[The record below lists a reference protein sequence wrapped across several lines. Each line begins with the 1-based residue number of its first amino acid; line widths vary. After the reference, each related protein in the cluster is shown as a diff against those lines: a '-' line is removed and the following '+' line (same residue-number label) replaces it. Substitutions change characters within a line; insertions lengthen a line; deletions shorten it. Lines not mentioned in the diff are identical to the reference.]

1 MAYETFY
8 ITTPIYYPSGEPHLG
23 HAYTTI
29 CADAIARFHRLKGDD
44 TFFLTGTDEHGQKM
58 VSEAAKA
65 GLEPADLAERMMSK
79 FRGYFDEI
87 GITYDDFIRTSE
99 RRHRE
104 SVQEIVRR
112 MEAAGDI
119 YLGSYSGW
127 YDVGQ
132 EEFVTE
138 TEAKAN
144 EYKSAIS
151 GKHLTRYE
159 EKSYFFRLTKY
170 VEPLIRHIETD
181 PDFIQPEARRNKVLT
196 DLKAGVSDL
205 SISRASLAWGVPM
218 PSDPKHVVYVWI
230 DALSNYITALGFG
243 SEDESRYRRYWPG
256 VHLIGKEILWFHTVY
271 WPAML
276 MSLGEP
282 LPRSVFAHGW
292 WISEGRKM
300 SKSLGNFIGL
310 DELRRI
316 TGYYGLDALRYYVLR
331 AAPFGSDLDF
341 QFDELHKSY
350 LELANVLG
358 NGLNRVLRMTGKYR
372 GGVLGDASVG
382 TTDQDRPLA
391 DQGARLVGELERAWL
406 ELRLQDAVTLPLEL
420 ARTMNAYIDSTE
432 PFKLAKDESQA
443 ARLDAVLSHATTAL
457 YRALVALLPVLPERA
472 TAGLRQLG
480 VDPAGRRL
488 EDLLVNPPGPGHRLG
503 EGEPLFPRM
512 DPLPATPEAP

>member
-1 MAYETFY
+1 MPSDTFY

-58 VSEAAKA
+58 VTEAAKA
-65 GLEPADLAERMMSK
+65 GLEPQELATRMMSK

-99 RRHRE
+99 SRHRE

-119 YLGSYSGW
+119 YPGSYSGW
-127 YDVGQ
+127 YDLGQ

-144 EYKSAIS
+144 DYKSAVS
-151 GKHLTRYE
+151 GKPLTRYE

-170 VEPLIRHIETD
+170 VAPLIAHIEAN
-181 PDFIQPEARRNKVLT
+181 PAFILPESRRNKVLT
-196 DLKAGVSDL
+196 DLKAGVGDL
-205 SISRASLAWGVPM
+205 SISRASLSWGVPM

-243 SEDESRYRRYWPG
+243 SKDDSRYVRFWPG

-271 WPAML
+271 WPAMI

-292 WISEGRKM
+292 WIAEGRKM

-316 TGYYGLDALRYYVLR
+316 TGYYGLDTLRYYMLR
-331 AAPFGSDLDF
+331 AAPFGADLDF

-358 NGLNRVLRMTGKYR
+358 NGLNRMLRMTGKYR
-372 GGVLGDASVG
+372 DGALPDAGPG
-382 TTDQDRPLA
+382 TTPADRALLE
-391 DQGARLVGELERAWL
+391 QGQRLGPEIERAY
-406 ELRLQDAVTLPLEL
+406 EEMRLQDAVTLPLEL
-420 ARTMNAYIDSTE
+420 ARAMNAYIDSTE
-432 PFKLAKDESQA
+432 PFKLARDESQRE
-443 ARLDAVLSHATTAL
+443 RLDAVLANAAVTI
-457 YRALVALLPVLPERA
+457 YRVLVALLPVMPEKA
-472 TAGLRQLG
+472 LAGLAQLG
-480 VDPAGRRL
+480 VDPASRRL
-488 EDLLVNPPGPGHRLG
+488 DDLLAHPPKAGHSLSS
-503 EGEPLFPRM
+503 GEPLFPRM
-512 DPLPATPEAP
+512 DPLPEQLPE